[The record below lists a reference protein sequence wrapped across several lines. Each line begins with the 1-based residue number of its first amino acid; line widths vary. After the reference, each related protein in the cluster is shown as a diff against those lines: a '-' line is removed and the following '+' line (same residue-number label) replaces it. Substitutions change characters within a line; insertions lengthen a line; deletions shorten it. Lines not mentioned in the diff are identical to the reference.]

1 MIKKIIEH
9 KTRNGILAFLGG
21 LLFAVTALYIDIIRG
36 DKSYSIGLYQI
47 VGALTGYIIS
57 GAGGVL
63 VMKETEVRK
72 TLQNIFFYGGTIIV
86 AISLF
91 ADYLNVTGPAGF
103 DKFQTVGLSIGLV
116 IIASGIFILPQRLLN
131 TN

>member
-9 KTRNGILAFLGG
+9 KTRNGILAFFGG
-21 LLFAVTALYIDIIRG
+21 LVFAVTALYIDIIRG
-36 DKSYSIGLYQI
+36 DRSYSIGLYQI

-63 VMKETEVRK
+63 VMKEKEVRK
-72 TLQNIFFYGGTIIV
+72 TLQNIFFYGGTLIA

-91 ADYLNVTGPAGF
+91 ADHLNVTGPSGF
-103 DKFQTVGLSIGLV
+103 DQFQTVGLSVGLV
-116 IIASGIFILPQRLLN
+116 ILACGVFILPQRLFKFG
-131 TN
+131 